1 MIQRAL
7 IILLFIVALIFY
19 IMHGNGSLKEGLSNK
34 SNSRC
39 PNVLIQKGKD
49 FFLFNTKLARI
60 PGVNPLQFS
69 SLEDYKEFLDW
80 QRSQNIRCPVLYLQQ
95 EFNAEGDEIF
105 KQRPDPLDPQGGL
118 SEDSEAPLSQEI
130 TTLLYD
136 ASRGDAPYNQE
147 GYPAFDP
154 QNQYIGEHTPLDAM
168 NTEAGKLPL
177 SGNAMDTN
185 WGGPSYTQELIN
197 RGHYKGREVTKY
209 RDSEIIQNAWKNK

>member
-1 MIQRAL
+1 MIQRTL

-19 IMHGNGSLKEGLSNK
+19 IMYGNGSLKEGLSNK
-34 SNSRC
+34 NNRC

-80 QRSQNIRCPVLYLQQ
+80 QRSQDIRCPILYLQQ
-95 EFNAEGDEIF
+95 SFNAQGDEIF
-105 KQRPDPLDPQGGL
+105 QQRPDPFEPQGGL
-118 SEDSEAPLSQEI
+118 SENPEAPLSEEI

-136 ASRGDAPYNQE
+136 ASRGDAPYNQQ

-177 SGNAMDTN
+177 SGNAMDSN

-209 RDSEIIQNAWKNK
+209 VDSQIIQNAWKN